1 MALEKFD
8 DIYHRAAQRKGGEQ
22 QLESLLSRPLSAEQL
37 RKIGDDRWL
46 SALSMKVFQSGIS
59 WKVVRNKWPNFEQ
72 AFFGFKV
79 EPLLML
85 SDEQWD
91 NKAANPSIIRH
102 HAKIRSIQANAL
114 MIHEASLEHG
124 TFTNMVADWPRSVR
138 PSPTVLVTIESVSR
152 HCSRVI
158 LYRQWRLSS

>member
-1 MALEKFD
+1 MTFTIE
-8 DIYHRAAQRKGGEQ
+8 R
-22 QLESLLSRPLSAEQL
+22 LS
-37 RKIGDDRWL
+37 
-46 SALSMKVFQSGIS
+46 V
-59 WKVVRNKWPNFEQ
+59 KVVNSSWNPCYLARYLPSNCGKSVMTV
-72 AFFGFKV
+72 GFKV

-114 MIHEASLEHG
+114 MIHEAALEHG

-138 PSPTVLVTIESVSR
+138 PSPTVLVTIESVRR